1 MFTTTS
7 SGAEA
12 WIRHLAGRFGRI
24 VSLGYYLEDSGDGL
38 EDPVRVGEWLRWV
51 LEFRPTPEAQSAA
64 AGGGGSD
71 QCAGGAGESGDP
83 SVGWWRGFSQ
93 KPLPGEMATTLVG

>member
-71 QCAGGAGESGDP
+71 QCAGGAGNQAIHRLAGGADSARNLSRVKWP
-83 SVGWWRGFSQ
+83 Q
-93 KPLPGEMATTLVG
+93 H